1 MAWKNCWRL
10 LISNTSVSP
19 PFHPSSL
26 FFPRCWVDSNAGEY
40 KYHLLFTRDF
50 HRAKEGASFPS
61 GSLIQF
67 FFYFT
72 LPYLRSMEK
81 EVALENNV
89 ISFRTNLE
97 SGRET
102 RITKLH
108 DESYGTR
115 ILEFQN
121 FR

>member
-1 MAWKNCWRL
+1 
-10 LISNTSVSP
+10 
-19 PFHPSSL
+19 
-26 FFPRCWVDSNAGEY
+26 
-40 KYHLLFTRDF
+40 
-50 HRAKEGASFPS
+50 
-61 GSLIQF
+61 
-67 FFYFT
+67 
-72 LPYLRSMEK
+72 MEK